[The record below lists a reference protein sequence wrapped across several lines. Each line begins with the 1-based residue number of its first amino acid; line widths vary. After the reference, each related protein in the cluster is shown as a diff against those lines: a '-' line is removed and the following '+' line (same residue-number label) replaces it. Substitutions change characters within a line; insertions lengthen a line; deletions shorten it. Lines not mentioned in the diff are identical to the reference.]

1 MLYLL
6 RGDDATRFR
15 DVIAGMKTNM
25 GELSLANLNTTV
37 LDGDSL
43 SFENLHTD
51 ALTLPFLSP
60 RRLIIIEKGRNFLE
74 RAGQDLREK
83 ILRLLGDLPDSTALV
98 FEVEDQQIRRRGE
111 RFWENEKAYAWILAW
126 LQAHPDRALLVDCSL
141 PDDEDMPGWIIRKC
155 KALGAGIRPDAAH
168 LLTSYIGNDTLR
180 AERELEKLIAFVGV
194 NQVIA
199 PEDITLLTAQE
210 QEGNIFALTDALG
223 DRNGPRAMEQLELL
237 TQSSEMIEILAM
249 IDRQIR
255 QLIQAREIL
264 DEGGNVSA
272 VEANLHVPS
281 FLAVK
286 LTNQALRF
294 EMAQLLFIFKRLI
307 EIDEEQKT
315 GGRDGEVSL
324 DLLIAELTA

>member
-6 RGDDATRFR
+6 RGDDTTRFR
-15 DVIAGMKTNM
+15 DVIASMKSSM
-25 GELSLANLNTTV
+25 GEPSLADLNTSV

-43 SFENLHTD
+43 SFETLHTD
-51 ALTLPFLSP
+51 ALTLPFLTS

-74 RAGQDLREK
+74 RAEQGLREK
-83 ILRLLGDLPDSTALV
+83 ILRLSEDLPDSTALV
-98 FEVEDQQIRRRGE
+98 FEVEDQQMRRRNE
-111 RFWENEKAYAWILAW
+111 RFWENEKAYGWMMAW

-141 PDDEDMPGWIIRKC
+141 PDDEDMPGWMIKKC
-155 KALGAGIRPDAAH
+155 KAMGAGIRPDAAH
-168 LLTSYIGNDTLR
+168 LLASYIGNDTLR
-180 AERELEKLIAFVGV
+180 AEQELEKLINFVGV

-199 PEDITLLTAQE
+199 PEDVTLLTAQG

-223 DRNGPRAMEQLELL
+223 DRNGPCAMKQLELL
-237 TQSSEMIEILAM
+237 NQSSELIEILAM

-264 DEGGNVSA
+264 DEGGNASA
-272 VEANLHVPS
+272 VEADLHVPS

-286 LTNQALRF
+286 LTNQARRF
-294 EMAQLLFIFKRLI
+294 EMAQLLLIFKRLLK
-307 EIDEEQKT
+307 IDEEQKT